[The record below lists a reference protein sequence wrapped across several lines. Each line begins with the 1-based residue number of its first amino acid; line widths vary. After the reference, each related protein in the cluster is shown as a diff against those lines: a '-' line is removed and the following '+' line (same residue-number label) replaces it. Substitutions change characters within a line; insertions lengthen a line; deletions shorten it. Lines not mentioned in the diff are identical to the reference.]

1 MKDEC
6 EKFASDLEKNRK
18 VLEDAKLTAQVGPGE
33 GGGGEC
39 KPYLFHSLIGNY

>member
-18 VLEDAKLTAQVGPGE
+18 VLEEAKLTAQVRQDCTEE
-33 GGGGEC
+33 GGGGSFN
-39 KPYLFHSLIGNY
+39 PNFSIV

>member
-18 VLEDAKLTAQVGPGE
+18 VLEEAKLTAQVRQDWTRGRGV
-33 GGGGEC
+33 GGLGVVSTLTF
-39 KPYLFHSLIGNY
+39 P

>member
-33 GGGGEC
+33 GGGVVLTL
-39 KPYLFHSLIGNY
+39 PFP